1 MLIRLLT
8 AAIFLFL
15 SSCYVSRQNLSV
27 IQKPIIYN
35 QERAALSLAYM
46 QEHYGMMPEQPVIEP
61 KMIVVH
67 WTGIPTL
74 EGSFEAFYP
83 PRLPGSRTDIKSAGA
98 LNVSVPYLID
108 YDGQI
113 YQLMPDTLFARH
125 VIGLNYCAIGIENVG
140 DGSQHQLTEAQLQ
153 SNIRLIKYLAKKY
166 DINYVIGHHE
176 YHQFI
181 GHPLWKERDP
191 EYLTMKYDPGDEF
204 MRKIRAHLQELDLKP
219 LPGNK
224 QVPGKSKD
232 SIRQGIRGKVIWLEG
247 NMMPTIA
254 EDTSTIKSREG
265 KPIERTVYIYEL
277 TSREQAEE
285 VESGFY
291 TDIETELVK
300 KVEAGEDGHFQAA
313 LEPGRYSLLV
323 KEPKGLYA
331 NLYDGEGNINPVTVK
346 KDSVSHVEIKV
357 DYKAVY

>member
-15 SSCYVSRQNLSV
+15 SSCYVSRQDLSV

-35 QERAALSLAYM
+35 QEREALSLAYM
-46 QEHYGMMPEQPVIEP
+46 QEHHGLRPEQPVIEP

-74 EGSFEAFYP
+74 KGSFEAFYP
-83 PRLPGSRTDIKSAGA
+83 TRLPGSRTDIQSASA

-140 DGSQHQLTEAQLQ
+140 DGNQYPLTEAQLQ
-153 SNIRLIKYLAKKY
+153 SNIRLIKHLAKKY
-166 DINYVIGHHE
+166 DIDYVIGHHE
-176 YHQFI
+176 YHKFI
-181 GHPLWKERDP
+181 GHSLWKEKDP
-191 EYLTMKYDPGDEF
+191 DYLTKKYDPGDEF
-204 MRKIRAHLQELDLKP
+204 MRKIRAHLQDLDLKP
-219 LPGNK
+219 LPGKK
-224 QVPGKSKD
+224 QVSEESKD

-247 NMMPTIA
+247 NMMPTVT
-254 EDTSTIKSREG
+254 EDNSTIKSREE

-277 TSREQAEE
+277 TSGEQVEE
-285 VESGFY
+285 IESGFY
-291 TDIETELVK
+291 TNIETKLVK
-300 KVEAGEDGHFQAA
+300 KVKTGKDGHFQAA
-313 LEPGRYSLLV
+313 LKPGQYSLLV
-323 KEPKGLYA
+323 KEPQGLYA
-331 NLYDGEGNINPVTVK
+331 NLYDGKGNINPVTVK
-346 KDSVSHVEIKV
+346 KDSVSRIIIKV